1 MCGLMTRVLLALK
14 HSGRE
19 QSDFARNY
27 ECNSYIPKSF
37 PSRGI
42 LQEQSS
48 SAWGWRFK
56 KLSDFL
62 LKPTVC
68 VSVSGT
74 VSIIYHSITHDYST
88 ETNEVRLL
96 AVLSTKTISQILFD
110 GAGKQLGVLGHKACH
125 LPRLIAIS
133 LEISAGGWDGYKDIM
148 EGMSQCQKRVG
159 RRTKFEKRTGSR
171 SIPQTSC
178 KFIQKVPAAFKE
190 PQHCRTLL
198 EESNFVSWVGSNRN
212 VTPLARHYTTVTL
225 SNYSF

>member
-1 MCGLMTRVLLALK
+1 MYGLMTRVLLALK
-14 HSGRE
+14 HSGGRE

-37 PSRGI
+37 PSQGF

-48 SAWGWRFK
+48 CVWGRRFK
-56 KLSDFL
+56 KLSDLL

-68 VSVSGT
+68 VSVSGST
-74 VSIIYHSITHDYST
+74 IYHNYST

-133 LEISAGGWDGYKDIM
+133 LEISAGGWEVWILWMSEGGPAYKIWKTDRYTINPANFL
-148 EGMSQCQKRVG
+148 QVY
-159 RRTKFEKRTGSR
+159 TKSA
-171 SIPQTSC
+171 SC
-178 KFIQKVPAAFKE
+178 FQGA
-190 PQHCRTLL
+190 T
-198 EESNFVSWVGSNRN
+198 
-212 VTPLARHYTTVTL
+212 TL
-225 SNYSF
+225 SHALGGKQLCVLGDSARKKLHDRHIV